1 VLGFAPASERISV
14 ERVLAK
20 AVFIPRLHPHLSKTM
35 GIPVIHSLLALAPPS
50 PNASPEDAKRAMMMQ
65 VGMIVFMLVIFW
77 VLLIR
82 PQQKKAK
89 EQADLLKGL
98 KAGDKVIT
106 TAGIIGIVTSVRD
119 DSVTLRSAD
128 TKLEFQKA
136 SISQIVERAA

>member
-1 VLGFAPASERISV
+1 
-14 ERVLAK
+14 
-20 AVFIPRLHPHLSKTM
+20 M